1 MHVQALK
8 SSKEVAMCVLG
19 MEIIMKV
26 LMIMIWLAIIVLS
39 PFIWFSIVEITM
51 IVRIIIP

>member
-1 MHVQALK
+1 MHVQTLK

-26 LMIMIWLAIIVLS
+26 LIIMIWLAIIVLS

-51 IVRIIIP
+51 IVCIIIP